1 MSTRTMRPGDFE
13 AHLEA
18 RLRSLRERGRAQR
31 RRASRWARGW
41 IRIPAVLLA
50 IGLLAIFAASMAF
63 AIHDNPLFE
72 LDGNTVNDAV
82 AGADWNDVYT
92 DVVTNGGST
101 NTSGALIQDFQDDSA
116 QPDASH
122 HEPSNKDDQPL
133 GDWGCVVKDNV
144 SNKVDIRHAYA
155 AAYESGTD
163 LLVFFGADRDTNEG
177 SANIA
182 AWFFQN
188 PVGCTSPGDF
198 AGQKTDGDL
207 FVVSEFSNGGN
218 ISEINVYVWT
228 DPDGDPTTGDECLGD
243 GVDCST
249 AHEGQ
254 DHPAASGT
262 DCQGPDP
269 DAASPYVCA
278 TVNGNGDGKNE
289 DDDII
294 DVPWEPAGTVEGSEF
309 FEGGLNLSVLFPELD
324 CFTAVMIETRSSF
337 EFNANLFD
345 YTFLNFDTCGS
356 ITVEKQTDP
365 DGDATTF
372 DFGLTPDPNAEGTQ
386 SLADGESFTWGGLDD
401 GSYTL
406 DEVIPAGWDLTDVTC
421 DDDDAYSPDL
431 ATGSVTLT
439 LDALED
445 ITCVYTDQADSNIIV
460 EKVTDPDPDPSD
472 TSFAFTTDYG
482 ALGFS
487 LKNGESNDS
496 GDIDPGAY
504 AVGETVPSGWSLTSA
519 TCDDGS
525 DPSAIDLSAGETV
538 TCTFVNT
545 AASNIIVEKVTDPD
559 PDPSDTSF
567 AFTTDYGALG
577 FSLKN
582 GESNDSGDIDPG
594 TYAVGETVPAGW
606 DLTSATCDDGS
617 DPSAIDLSA
626 GETVTCTFVNTAE
639 GGVDIV
645 KTVSGAPPANGETF
659 DFELRT
665 GASPT
670 EVGTTVASD
679 TTDPVTGVADFG
691 GQTFDPGV
699 YQFCEVNMLP
709 GWHSTLSD
717 DPAAFI
723 PNSDDPNADNSVVCV
738 EFTLGAGQTV
748 TFTIDNTP
756 PPGGD
761 ARTIGFWKNWT
772 SCDGHGNQDPVLDD
786 TLASFAGG
794 GILVGDIFVDTCEE
808 AVAILNKSSLDGT
821 KRANDA
827 AYGLAAQLLA
837 AELNYQAGAGQCQ
850 AATDAIDD
858 GQALLDLINFNATGG
873 YLGPKVK
880 GATLV
885 LRQQALALAATLD
898 DYNNN
903 LLC

>member
-1 MSTRTMRPGDFE
+1 MSTRTMRPGDYE

-41 IRIPAVLLA
+41 IRVPAALLG
-50 IGLLAIFAASMAF
+50 IGLLALFAASMAL
-63 AIHDNPLFE
+63 AIHDNPFFE

-116 QPDASH
+116 QPDSSH

-144 SNKVDIRHAYA
+144 SNKDDIRHAYA
-155 AAYESGTD
+155 AAYESGDD

-198 AGQKTDGDL
+198 SGQKTDGDL

-278 TVNGNGDGKNE
+278 TVNGDGDGKN
-289 DDDII
+289 DADDII

-345 YTFLNFDTCGS
+345 YVFLNFDTCGS

-365 DGDATTF
+365 AADPTTF
-372 DFGLTPDPNAEGTQ
+372 DFNLSPDPNAEGTQ
-386 SLADGESFTWGGLDD
+386 SLADGDSFTWSGLDD

-421 DDDDAYSPDL
+421 DDDDAYTPDL

-439 LDALED
+439 LDPLED

-460 EKVTDPDPDPSD
+460 EKVTDPTGSLQTFEFD
-472 TSFAFTTDYG
+472 TDYG
-482 ALGFS
+482 
-487 LKNGESNDS
+487 SNFFL
-496 GDIDPGAY
+496 A
-504 AVGETVPSGWSLTSA
+504 
-519 TCDDGS
+519 DG
-525 DPSAIDLSAGETV
+525 G
-538 TCTFVNT
+538 
-545 AASNIIVEKVTDPD
+545 
-559 PDPSDTSF
+559 
-567 AFTTDYGALG
+567 
-577 FSLKN
+577 
-582 GESNDSGDIDPG
+582 SNDSGDIDPG
-594 TYAVGETVPAGW
+594 TYSVDEINIPAGW
-606 DLTSATCDDGS
+606 NLTDATCDDGS
-617 DPSAIDLSA
+617 DPLAIDLAA
-626 GETVTCTFVNTAE
+626 GETVTCTFTNTQQGNIIVEKVTDPTGSLQTFEFDTDYGSNFFLADGGSNDSGGLDPGTYAVAE
-639 GGVDIV
+639 INIPSDWDLTDATCDDGSLPSAIDLAAGETVTCTFTNTQDGRVEIV

-670 EVGTTVASD
+670 EEGTTVAST
-679 TTDPVTGVADFG
+679 TTDPVTGEADFG

-699 YQFCEVNMLP
+699 YQFCEVGMLP

-717 DPAAFI
+717 DPGAFV
-723 PNSDDPNADNSVVCV
+723 PNSDDPGVDNSVVCV
-738 EFTLGAGQTV
+738 EFTLDPGETV

-772 SCDGHGNQDPVLDD
+772 SCDGHGSQDPVLDD

-808 AVAILNKSSLDGT
+808 AVAILNKSSLDST
-821 KRANDA
+821 KRASDA
-827 AYGLAAQLLA
+827 AYALAAQLLA
-837 AELNYQAGAGQCQ
+837 AELNYQAGAIQCSD
-850 AATDAIDD
+850 ASDAIAD
-858 GQALLDLINFNATGG
+858 GQALLDLINFDATGS

-880 GATLV
+880 GAAAIQ
-885 LRQQALALAATLD
+885 RQEALALAATLD

>member
-1 MSTRTMRPGDFE
+1 M
-13 AHLEA
+13 
-18 RLRSLRERGRAQR
+18 
-31 RRASRWARGW
+31 
-41 IRIPAVLLA
+41 LA

-188 PVGCTSPGDF
+188 PVGCASPGDF

-278 TVNGNGDGKNE
+278 TVNGDGDGKN
-289 DDDII
+289 DVDDII

-365 DGDATTF
+365 DADPTTF
-372 DFGLTPDPNAEGTQ
+372 DFNLSPDPNAEGTQ
-386 SLADGESFTWGGLDD
+386 SLADGESFIWGGLDD

-421 DDDDAYSPDL
+421 DDDDAYTPDL
-431 ATGSVTLT
+431 TTGEVTLT
-439 LDALED
+439 LDPLED
-445 ITCVYTDQADSNIIV
+445 ISCLYTDQANSNIIV
-460 EKVTDPDPDPSD
+460 EKVTDPDPDLSD
-472 TSFAFTTDYG
+472 TSFAF
-482 ALGFS
+482 
-487 LKNGESNDS
+487 
-496 GDIDPGAY
+496 
-504 AVGETVPSGWSLTSA
+504 V
-519 TCDDGS
+519 
-525 DPSAIDLSAGETV
+525 
-538 TCTFVNT
+538 
-545 AASNIIVEKVTDPD
+545 
-559 PDPSDTSF
+559 
-567 AFTTDYGALG
+567 TDYGALG

-594 TYAVGETVPAGW
+594 TYSVAETVPAGW

-626 GETVTCTFVNTAE
+626 GETVTCTFLNTAE
-639 GGVDIV
+639 GRVEIV
-645 KTVSGAPPANGETF
+645 KTVSGAPPNGETF

-665 GASPT
+665 GASLT
-670 EVGTTVASD
+670 EVGTTVAST
-679 TTDPVTGVADFG
+679 TTDSVTGEADFG

-699 YQFCEVNMLP
+699 YQFCEVGMLP

-717 DPAAFI
+717 DPNAFI
-723 PNSDDPNADNSVVCV
+723 PNSDDPNVDNGVVCV
-738 EFTLGAGQTV
+738 EFTLDPGETV

-756 PPGGD
+756 PPGGE

-772 SCDGHGNQDPVLDD
+772 SCDGHGSQDPVLDD

-821 KRANDA
+821 KRASDA
-827 AYGLAAQLLA
+827 AYTLAAQLLA

-850 AATDAIDD
+850 AATDAIAD
-858 GQALLDLINFNATGG
+858 GQALLDLINYDATGS

-880 GATLV
+880 GATAI

-898 DYNNN
+898 AYNNN